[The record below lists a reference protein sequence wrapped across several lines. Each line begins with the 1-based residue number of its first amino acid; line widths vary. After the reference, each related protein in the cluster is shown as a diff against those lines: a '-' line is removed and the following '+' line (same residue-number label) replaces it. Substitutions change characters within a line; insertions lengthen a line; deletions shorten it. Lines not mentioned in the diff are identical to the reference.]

1 MGKKRRVG
9 SERVGLAAFVLLL
22 AGLAIYASTP
32 SVISQL
38 PNEELISGSSY
49 GDDVSSDTD
58 PLRAAEPDE
67 LPSTSATV
75 IVTDAKT
82 GRRHVYPPYR
92 CSFGYRKV
100 SRIQGGCGIR
110 SVQIRPGDT
119 VGRIA
124 ERLGRYSKWGELCY
138 FAPYGVR
145 YPGEFDY
152 QRLRSGPGYRV
163 GGCP

>member
-1 MGKKRRVG
+1 MGKKRRV
-9 SERVGLAAFVLLL
+9 SLERMGLAVLVLLL

-32 SVISQL
+32 SVIGQL
-38 PNEELISGSSY
+38 PNEELISGSDY
-49 GDDVSSDTD
+49 GDDASSD
-58 PLRAAEPDE
+58 AAPPRVAGSDE
-67 LPSTSATV
+67 LPSTKVTI
-75 IVTDAKT
+75 IVTDVKT

-100 SRIQGGCGIR
+100 SRMQGGCGIR

-119 VGRIA
+119 VGGIA
-124 ERLGRYSKWGELCY
+124 ERLGRYSRWGELCY

-152 QRLRSGPGYRV
+152 RRLRSEPGYRV